1 MKRSNITRKDLAR
14 VINEKMGFSQRSA
27 EEIIDTF
34 FSVMKSTLINGES
47 IKLVHFGTL
56 SVRKKSPR
64 SRRFESFTAHQE
76 KQGVTD
82 EDQQLE
88 QWIEQPVR
96 MLKRKPDQEP
106 PARKTYLISFTS
118 RSAR

>member
-64 SRRFESFTAHQE
+64 RGRNPRTGNAME
-76 KQGVTD
+76 
-82 EDQQLE
+82 
-88 QWIEQPVR
+88 
-96 MLKRKPDQEP
+96 
-106 PARKTYLISFTS
+106 ISS
-118 RSAR
+118 RSMVTFKPSKGLRMKINS

>member
-64 SRRFESFTAHQE
+64 RGRNPRTGDAME
-76 KQGVTD
+76 
-82 EDQQLE
+82 
-88 QWIEQPVR
+88 
-96 MLKRKPDQEP
+96 
-106 PARKTYLISFTS
+106 ISS
-118 RSAR
+118 RSMVSFKPSKGLRMKINS